1 MNSKKNSGGASA
13 ALKSLLVT
21 AVVSAAYYYVVL
33 PPINLMSEDFY
44 IFLVVIALI
53 FILSWSGFAGT
64 PKKAKKNKQN
74 DYVEY
79 EEPRERL
86 FIFNGAGYDLNP
98 RFFEQLFRGGKHKGK
113 KKLSGGLP
121 QVIALGV
128 ILASVLVLI
137 FGSIVSMTIFH
148 SDAYYNLLSVE
159 TGDFAEDV
167 SEVSYKKI
175 PMLDKDSAV
184 QLGRRALGSIS
195 SNSNLVS
202 QFEVSYDYSQINYQE
217 KPVRVSPLEYGNL
230 IKWFNNRSEGIP
242 AYVIVNMVT
251 QEAQL
256 VKLDEGMKY
265 MTCEHFSRNLYRHL
279 RFQFPTYM
287 FGDVNFEVDDEGN
300 PWWVCSREVHTIG
313 LFGGVDV
320 KGAVMV
326 NAVTGESEYCEEVPT
341 WVDRVYDAELLVG
354 QYNYHGA
361 LGSGWVNSWLGQKGV
376 TITTDG
382 YNYIAMNDDVYMYTG
397 VTSAGSDESN
407 VGFILVNQRTKEA
420 RYYNVTGA
428 EEFSAM
434 SSAEGAVQH
443 LNYMSTFPILLNI
456 SDEPTYFMAL
466 KDSAQLVK
474 MYAMVN
480 VGDYQI
486 TAIGSTVAACQ
497 SAYEQL
503 LIENGITVTETVDE
517 TDAADVETA
526 QAEGKI
532 ADIRTA
538 VISGNTYYYVALEGS
553 EKVYYS
559 ISAAAQRN
567 VVILNK
573 GDEVTVTYA
582 AENAADS
589 GIVDAISVVM
599 K

>member
-1 MNSKKNSGGASA
+1 MNSQKNSGGASA

-137 FGSIVSMTIFH
+137 FGSIASMTMFH

-559 ISAAAQRN
+559 ISAAAQRD

-589 GIVDAISVVM
+589 GIVDAVSVVM

>member
-113 KKLSGGLP
+113 KKLNGGLP

-137 FGSIVSMTIFH
+137 FGSIVSMTMFH

-517 TDAADVETA
+517 TDAADVETS

-559 ISAAAQRN
+559 ISAAAQRD

-589 GIVDAISVVM
+589 GIVDAVSVVM

>member
-53 FILSWSGFAGT
+53 FILAWSGFAGT

-137 FGSIVSMTIFH
+137 FGSIVSMTMFH

-559 ISAAAQRN
+559 ISAAAQRD

-589 GIVDAISVVM
+589 GIVDAVSVVM